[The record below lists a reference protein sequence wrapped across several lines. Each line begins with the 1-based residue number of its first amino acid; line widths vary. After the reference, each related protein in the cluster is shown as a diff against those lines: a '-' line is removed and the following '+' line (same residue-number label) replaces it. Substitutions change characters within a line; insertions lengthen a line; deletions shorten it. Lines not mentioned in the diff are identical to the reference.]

1 MLNITEEQFQ
11 SEVLESNQVTLVD
24 FWAPW
29 CGQCK
34 QLNPILEQLEK
45 EILNNEELKDKVK
58 FTKIDIDSSGSVAS
72 TYYVSLLPTIL
83 IFTNTGKL
91 AKRLSGLSTKAFLL
105 KSINETLNNQ
115 IDELY

>member
-1 MLNITEEQFQ
+1 MLNITSENFN
-11 SEVLESNQVTLVD
+11 SEVLQSNQVTLVD

-34 QLNPILEQLEK
+34 QLNPILEQVEK
-45 EILNNEELKDKVK
+45 EILSNEELKGKVK
-58 FTKIDIDSSGSVAS
+58 FTKIDIDSSDSIAS

-83 IFTNTGKL
+83 IFTDTGKL

-105 KSINETLNNQ
+105 KSIKETLDNQ